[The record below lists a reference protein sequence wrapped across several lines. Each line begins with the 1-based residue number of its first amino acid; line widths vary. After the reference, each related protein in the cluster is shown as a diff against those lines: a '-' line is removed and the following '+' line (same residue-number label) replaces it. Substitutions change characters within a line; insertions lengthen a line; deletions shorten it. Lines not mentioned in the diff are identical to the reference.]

1 NQNGGQPMSTT
12 MCIVQLFLFLG
23 LVPTMMV
30 AQPKN
35 DPLWKKAMELH
46 RRAIVIDTHSDLT
59 SRIVDEGVDIG
70 KRLPDGHQDIPR
82 MQAGGLDA
90 QFFSVYV
97 AAKYAEKG
105 GPKRAL
111 QMMDAVY
118 RAVEKY
124 PDKLQLAVCVSDVY
138 RAVAHGRIA
147 ALMGLEGGHGLQNS
161 LEVLRMFYRMGIRY
175 VTLTHSNTN
184 DWADSS
190 TDQPKWGGLNEL
202 GEKIVREMNRIGMM
216 VDISHVSDDTFW
228 DVIRIS
234 KAPVI
239 ASHSSCR
246 AIANMPRNMSDEMI
260 KALAKNGGVIMIN
273 FASSF
278 LNPQWGERTN
288 YILQQI
294 RDKYHGDFGMWD
306 KMWNEMNAKN
316 PVPPATLDDL
326 INNIDHVVKL
336 VGPDYVG
343 LGSDFDGVSNLP
355 VGMEDVSKLPWITY
369 KLLQRGYSE
378 EDILKILGGNVLRVF
393 SQVEQVAAE
402 MGSTGE

>member
-1 NQNGGQPMSTT
+1 MSTT

-378 EDILKILGGNVLRVF
+378 EDILKILGGNILRVF
-393 SQVEQVAAE
+393 SQVERVAAE